1 MVHFGVEVCDMEPI
15 SIDGAIR
22 LLLGFTVLLAGR
34 NVFWLFIAVIGFML
48 GIEIAQGLFF
58 ERPMWLILL
67 AGVGMGLVGAVVAIV
82 YQRIAFALAGFYAGV
97 FLTLVLAGDL
107 GLVAMPAATPFI
119 VGVLGAVLALLMTD
133 WVIILLS
140 SLAGAALIVTT
151 LSTLQSGIAIASFLA
166 LAVVGMFVQWNMLTR
181 QRRADA
187 PSETHRKH

>member
-1 MVHFGVEVCDMEPI
+1 MEAI

-34 NVFWLFIAVIGFML
+34 NIFWLFIAVIGFMF

-58 ERPMWLILL
+58 EQPMWMSLL

-97 FLTLVLAGDL
+97 FLTMVLAGEL
-107 GLVAMPAATPFI
+107 GLVAMPAVTPFVI
-119 VGVLGAVLALLMTD
+119 GVLGAVLALLMTD
-133 WVIILLS
+133 WAIILLS

-151 LSTLQSGIAIASFLA
+151 VSNLQSGIAITSFLV
-166 LAVVGMFVQWNMLTR
+166 LAVIGVVVQWNMLTR
-181 QRRADA
+181 QHRSDA
-187 PSETHRKH
+187 PSETNRLR